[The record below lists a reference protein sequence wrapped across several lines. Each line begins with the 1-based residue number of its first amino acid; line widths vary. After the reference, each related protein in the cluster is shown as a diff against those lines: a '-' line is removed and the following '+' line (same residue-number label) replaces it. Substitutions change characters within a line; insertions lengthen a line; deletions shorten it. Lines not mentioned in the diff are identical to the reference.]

1 MTIPGR
7 QVLEQIRRALEESR
21 SASAEA
27 DTAQTRLKSQI
38 DQIVSE
44 RGAALLE
51 LARHDL
57 PDLKRETIQ
66 NTFAEIQRE
75 LLQIVER
82 KERTVSELSNRI
94 ERLLAAEKESSQSL
108 TAVDAK
114 LAAAVA
120 NQKQLVAQVQ
130 AELQKDP
137 EFPTLSEQA
146 VAAEAALHRDEKRVA
161 EVQAESAEKLPAY
174 ERSSLFQYLY
184 QRGYLN
190 SEYAARGLT
199 RRLDR
204 WVSSLIGYPAAKR
217 GYEFLKKTPEL
228 MTEELNRRRAEFHA
242 LMAKVE
248 AIQSQTADR
257 LGLTSVIAGVETLRG
272 QRERIDQQ
280 IAECRQLTGRAQ
292 TELAAVSQDQC
303 QFYQSALE
311 RYRQFLESAQA
322 AVLERRAAQ
331 TLSQHDDEIVS
342 RIRHLTQTSEKLRQD
357 LPAVAQLVTRAA
369 GITVGLDFVSR
380 RLQQSNFDEPH
391 SKFENLNLSQLLNQF
406 QQGALSKDAFWTEL
420 KQHQQFDRPPAANN
434 SKIDAIDIAAG
445 IITHPM
451 TRVLAQA
458 MVEVVGAALQN
469 GVDRSIQRRSGGSG
483 NSWFPTS
490 SGSSSG
496 GSKGDYTTVD
506 RI

>member
-7 QVLEQIRRALEESR
+7 QVLEQIRLALDESL

-27 DTAQTRLKSQI
+27 DTAQKRLKSQI
-38 DQIVSE
+38 DQVVSE

-75 LLQIVER
+75 LLLIVER

-94 ERLLAAEKESSQSL
+94 ERLLSAEKESSQSL
-108 TAVDAK
+108 TAVDAE

-120 NQKQLVAQVQ
+120 SQKQLETQVQ
-130 AELQKDP
+130 AELKKDA
-137 EFPTLSEQA
+137 EFPALSQRA
-146 VAAEAALHRDEKRVA
+146 VAAEEALHRDEKRVA

-184 QRGYLN
+184 RRGYLN
-190 SEYAARGLT
+190 PEYAARGLT

-204 WVSSLIGYPAAKR
+204 WVSSLIGYSTAKR

-228 MTEELNRRRAEFHA
+228 MTEELARRRAEFHA

-257 LGLTSVIAGVETLRG
+257 LGLTRAIAGIETLRS

-280 IAECRQLTGRAQ
+280 IAECRQLTSRAQ

-303 QFYQSALE
+303 QFYRTALE

-342 RIRHLTQTSEKLRQD
+342 RIRHLSETSDKLRQD
-357 LPAVAQLVTRAA
+357 LPAVAQLVTRAV
-369 GITVGLDFVSR
+369 GITDGLDFVSR
-380 RLQQSNFDEPH
+380 RLQQSNFDEPN
-391 SKFENLNLSQLLNQF
+391 SKFENLNLGQLLSQF
-406 QQGALSKDAFWTEL
+406 QQGVLSKDAFWTEL
-420 KQHQQFDRPPAANN
+420 KQHQQFERPPQAQVSAVDVAA
-434 SKIDAIDIAAG
+434 

-458 MVEVVGAALQN
+458 MIEVVGAALQG
-469 GVDRSIQRRSGGSG
+469 GVDRSIRRRSGGSG

-496 GSKGDYTTVD
+496 GAKGEYTTVD